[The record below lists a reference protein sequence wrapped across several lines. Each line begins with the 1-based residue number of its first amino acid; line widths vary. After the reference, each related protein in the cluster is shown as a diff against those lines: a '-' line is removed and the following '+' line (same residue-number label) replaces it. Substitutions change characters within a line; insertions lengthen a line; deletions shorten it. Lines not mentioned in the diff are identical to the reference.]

1 MAAVREPPAK
11 LTGLV
16 ARHSCRF
23 SMSGGETKQESDTHV
38 DSFRQVI
45 SDAGSTPAA
54 STILPDT
61 TLFPFRYL
69 FS

>member
-23 SMSGGETKQESDTHV
+23 SMSGGEPKQEPDTHV

-45 SDAGSTPAA
+45 SDAGSIPAA
-54 STILPDT
+54 STILPDKT
-61 TLFPFRYL
+61 ISPFGYL
-69 FS
+69 F

>member
-23 SMSGGETKQESDTHV
+23 SMSGGEPKQEPDTHV
-38 DSFRQVI
+38 DSSRQVI
-45 SDAGSTPAA
+45 SDAGSIPAA
-54 STILPDT
+54 STRDSSTAIL
-61 TLFPFRYL
+61 
-69 FS
+69 